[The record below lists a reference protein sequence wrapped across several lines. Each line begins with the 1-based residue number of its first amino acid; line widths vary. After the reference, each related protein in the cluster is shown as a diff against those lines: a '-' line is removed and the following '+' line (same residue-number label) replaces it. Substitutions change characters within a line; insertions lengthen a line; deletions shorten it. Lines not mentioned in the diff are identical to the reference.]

1 MAMAVEITMVIALV
15 LSIIVPGVSF
25 LKGQRTKSRFK
36 SHLAVNVVTFFGL
49 LIVATVSILA
59 GNTSALA
66 ATASSGSGFAT
77 GMGYIAA
84 ALSVGI
90 SCIGGAEVGG
100 RVQIGSTGQYIDY
113 GHFISTVINFL
124 IMALCIFLMIKAVN
138 KLMTMGKKK
147 AEEEAAAEP
156 PKEEVLLTE
165 IRDLLKAQ
173 AEAQN
178 KKE

>member
-66 ATASSGSGFAT
+66 ATAAIIDLIFIITFLHTWDSAFSQNHQI
-77 GMGYIAA
+77 YKLIIA
-84 ALSVGI
+84 LFTRKSQ
-90 SCIGGAEVGG
+90 SLG
-100 RVQIGSTGQYIDY
+100 RQTW
-113 GHFISTVINFL
+113 
-124 IMALCIFLMIKAVN
+124 AIF
-138 KLMTMGKKK
+138 
-147 AEEEAAAEP
+147 
-156 PKEEVLLTE
+156 
-165 IRDLLKAQ
+165 RQ
-173 AEAQN
+173 
-178 KKE
+178 